1 MSKKVS
7 EKMSKR
13 RVLTKIYKYH
23 KLSRIEKLSKIHRT
37 YYTVFNVLKLVT
49 QYLSNLLA
57 NLLNVIY
64 AHSTFFALQ
73 AKYLMKNTYHT
84 AQYRSSLI

>member
-23 KLSRIEKLSKIHRT
+23 KLSHIEELSKIHRT
-37 YYTVFNVLKLVT
+37 YYTVFNVLKLVP

-57 NLLNVIY
+57 NLLNVIC
-64 AHSTFFALQ
+64 AHSTFL
-73 AKYLMKNTYHT
+73 L
-84 AQYRSSLI
+84 YRLNIQ

>member
-23 KLSRIEKLSKIHRT
+23 KLSHIEELSKIHRT
-37 YYTVFNVLKLVT
+37 YYTVFNVLKLVP

-57 NLLNVIY
+57 NLLNVICC
-64 AHSTFFALQ
+64 AIHFL
-73 AKYLMKNTYHT
+73 L
-84 AQYRSSLI
+84 YRLNIQ